1 MPAVFALVT
10 LTVLMPVVS
19 GDLDCPSPSL
29 VAQRLAELG
38 NTGEVSSETV
48 ELSRENGAVVVRLRR
63 DDGEILGT
71 RRLAQGSCLELAE
84 SAAVVLALL
93 RAESAAAQPASIPQ
107 APWDRR
113 RSWTCRLKPA
123 RRLRIR
129 TRPSACRLQ
138 PACILL

>member
-84 SAAVVLALL
+84 SAAVVVAAWHAQIGERLL
-93 RAESAAAQPASIPQ
+93 VPEAIRAPSTRASPAV
-107 APWDRR
+107 
-113 RSWTCRLKPA
+113 
-123 RRLRIR
+123 
-129 TRPSACRLQ
+129 LQ
-138 PACILL
+138 E